1 MKLIS
6 MWKSLKI
13 LIQFD
18 LMMTIVLLQYT
29 VEVWAPENEKK
40 IVRREKKIAEEKK
53 IKFKSLK

>member
-40 IVRREKKIAEEKK
+40 KIVRREIKIVRREKNQV
-53 IKFKSLK
+53 